1 MKWNDHSKLAGSHA
15 FLSASGYHWINY
27 TPEKLI
33 LTFKNRLATL
43 KGTEL
48 HEFASTCIKLR
59 QRLPKSNKTLNMFVN
74 DAIGYGMESELI
86 LFYSDNCFGTADA
99 IYFGK
104 QRGSD
109 RLILR
114 IHDLKTGEVPA
125 HMEQLLVYASLFC
138 LEYKI
143 KPEEIDMELRIYQK
157 NEVLYFNPH
166 PEDIVP
172 IMDKIITFD
181 KLINQTKEEEG
192 VN

>member
-33 LTFKNRLATL
+33 LTYKNRIATL

-59 QRLPKSNKTLNMFVN
+59 QKLPKSQKTLNMFVN
-74 DAIGYGMESELI
+74 DAIGYGMESELV
-86 LFYSDNCFGTADA
+86 LYYSDNCFGTADA
-99 IYFGK
+99 IYFGR
-104 QRGSD
+104 QRGSE

-143 KPEEIDMELRIYQK
+143 KPVEIDIELRIYQK
-157 NEVLYFNPH
+157 NEVLYFQPH

-172 IMDKIITFD
+172 IMDKIVSFD
-181 KLINQTKEEEG
+181 RLINQTKEEEG